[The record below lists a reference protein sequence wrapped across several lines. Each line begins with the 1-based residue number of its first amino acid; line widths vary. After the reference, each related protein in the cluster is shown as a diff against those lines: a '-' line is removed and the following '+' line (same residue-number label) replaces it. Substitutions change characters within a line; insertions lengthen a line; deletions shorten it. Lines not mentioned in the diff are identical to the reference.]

1 MQPMNRRSFLLGAG
15 GAMAAGAND
24 RINVGVAGVRSRG
37 REHISIFGT
46 LPNSRVAAVCDIDQA

>member
-1 MQPMNRRSFLLGAG
+1 
-15 GAMAAGAND
+15 MAAGAND